1 MMLFQ
6 IKSLKHT
13 NNYYRMNFKKG
24 ILLSVVALLSQM
36 SFAQQ
41 SGDIVDGI
49 AGVIGKNVILVS
61 DVEKGLMQYQA
72 QGVAV
77 YDGMEC
83 KVFEDL
89 MVEKLLV
96 HQAVT
101 DSIVVSDDEVKSSV
115 DQRLQMLVSRV
126 GSMKELEKFYN
137 KEEDELRDEM
147 FDILKDQLL
156 AQRMQQEII
165 ADVDITPEEVREFFN
180 SIPKEE
186 LPQFGTEV
194 VMAHIMKK
202 PILSKETKEE
212 TIAKLNKIRAEIL
225 QGSSFKTK
233 AILYSEDPGSS
244 AKGGAYFGVRKGQ
257 FVKPFEEAA
266 FNLQE
271 GEISE
276 PVETEFGFHIIQL
289 IKRKGEELDLRHILI
304 KPVIRPQDLEE
315 TELALD
321 SIRAKVLREELVFE
335 KAAEEFSDDENTKF
349 NDGIMIN
356 PRTGDTHFEL
366 NHIDRAM
373 YFKVE
378 ALEVGDISTVI
389 YLETERGEQQFSI
402 VKLIDR
408 IEPHVAD
415 FSKDYQKIKQMALAK
430 KKERISEEWVQKHIK
445 KAYIRI
451 SGEYRKCEYK
461 NEWLEY
467 TQS

>member
-1 MMLFQ
+1 MKLT
-6 IKSLKHT
+6 I
-13 NNYYRMNFKKG
+13 NNNRMNIKKG
-24 ILLSVVALLSQM
+24 ILLSITVILANL
-36 SFAQQ
+36 SFAQN
-41 SGDIVDGI
+41 SGDIVDGV
-49 AGVIGKNVILVS
+49 AGVIGKNVILIS
-61 DVEKGLMQYQA
+61 DVQKGLMQYQA
-72 QGVAV
+72 QGVAI
-77 YDGMEC
+77 YDGMDC

-101 DSIVVSDDEVKSSV
+101 DSLEVTDAEVKNSV
-115 DQRLQMLVSRV
+115 EQRLQMLVSRV

-137 KEEDELRDEM
+137 KDEEDLRDEM

-165 ADVDITPEEVREFFN
+165 SDVDITPDEVSTFFN
-180 SIPKEE
+180 SIPKDE

-194 VMAHIMKK
+194 VMSHIMKK
-202 PILSKETKEE
+202 PILSKETKDA
-212 TIAKLNKIRAEIL
+212 TIAKLNQIRAEIL

-244 AKGGAYFGVRKGQ
+244 SKGGAYYGVRKGQ

-271 GEISE
+271 GEMSE
-276 PVETEFGFHIIQL
+276 PVETEFGFHLIQL

-304 KPVIRPQDLEE
+304 KPEVRPQDLQE
-315 TELALD
+315 TEIALD
-321 SIRAKVLREELVFE
+321 SIRAKVVRGDIKFA

-356 PRTGDTHFEL
+356 QRSGDTHFEL
-366 NHIDRAM
+366 NHIDRAL

-389 YLETERGEQQFSI
+389 YNETERGEQQFSI
-402 VKLIDR
+402 IKLLDR
-408 IEPHVAD
+408 IPPHVAD

-430 KKERISEEWVQKHIK
+430 KKERISEE
-445 KAYIRI
+445 R
-451 SGEYRKCEYK
+451 YRNILRKLILK
-461 NEWLEY
+461 
-467 TQS
+467 